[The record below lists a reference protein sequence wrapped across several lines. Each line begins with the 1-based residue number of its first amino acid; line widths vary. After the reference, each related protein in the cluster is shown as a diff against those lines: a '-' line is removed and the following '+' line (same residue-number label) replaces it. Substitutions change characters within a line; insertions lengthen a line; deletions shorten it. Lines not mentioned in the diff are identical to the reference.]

1 MAAAMLV
8 LATAKGVETAPKVGV
23 AAPTTVVDKMGAT
36 EAEATR
42 PHLGQVGKHKHAVR
56 AMN

>member
-1 MAAAMLV
+1 MLV